1 MYRSS
6 ASPARPKS
14 LIRTST
20 RGWLAVSGPRG
31 WRDGSAKGRTHG
43 GQGKNGAE
51 EEGGAV
57 LICGWLRDAGLQG
70 RGWCHGPDTLVSDC
84 LDSNPSFSH
93 ISSLSHLPS
102 NICFPGQ

>member
-1 MYRSS
+1 MSS

-20 RGWLAVSGPRG
+20 RGRLAVSSPGG
-31 WRDGSAKGRTHG
+31 QRDRVARGRTHR

-57 LICGWLRDAGLQG
+57 LICGWLQDTGLQG

-93 ISSLSHLPS
+93 ISSLSKSPFAL
-102 NICFPGQ
+102 